1 MGLGLM
7 VGYLAD
13 VRQEDPEFADEFI
26 QSIKEV
32 GACLERQG
40 LSGYS
45 EAPDLP
51 EDDWFSCEM
60 YGYSGLHHLR
70 RLAAYVALDQRIY
83 TPSCEAPD
91 DDPVVERYYE
101 AVGDGDIS
109 DLPFQ
114 HLMLHGDSEGFYVP
128 VDFARVIDPGESS
141 DLVGGEIGSAHRLLA
156 ECKALARVLE
166 LPEDLNCESD
176 EVWEAAGAPGAGQV
190 RWQKF
195 GIESFSCIRLIRGCE
210 ASIKTGAALVF
221 C

>member
-26 QSIKEV
+26 GRIKAVE
-32 GACLERQG
+32 ACLERQG

-45 EAPDLP
+45 EPPDLP

-60 YGYSGLHHLR
+60 VGYSGLHHLR
-70 RLAAYVALDQRIY
+70 RLAAYVALDQPLY
-83 TPSCEAPD
+83 TPSLEAPD

-114 HLMLHGDSEGFYVP
+114 HLMLHGDAEGFYVP
-128 VDFARVIDPGESS
+128 VEFVRVIDPGELF
-141 DLVGGEIGSAHRLLA
+141 DDVGGAIGSAHRLLA
-156 ECKALARVLE
+156 ECKALARLLE

-176 EVWEAAGAPGAGQV
+176 EVWEAASAPGAGKL
-190 RWQKF
+190 RWQQF

>member
-13 VRQEDPEFADEFI
+13 VRQEDPEFADEF
-26 QSIKEV
+26 SRRVKAVE
-32 GACLERQG
+32 ACLERQG

-45 EAPDLP
+45 EPPDLA

-60 YGYSGLHHLR
+60 FGYSGLHHLR
-70 RLAAYVALDQRIY
+70 RLAAYVALAQPLY
-83 TPSCEAPD
+83 APSCEAPD

-114 HLMLHGDSEGFYVP
+114 HLMLHGDAEGFYVP
-128 VDFARVIDPGESS
+128 VDFARVIDPGELS
-141 DLVGGEIGSAHRLLA
+141 DDVGGAIGSAHRLLA
-156 ECKALARVLE
+156 ECKALAHVLG

-176 EVWEAAGAPGAGQV
+176 EVWEAAGSPGLGHV

-195 GIESFSCIRLIRGCE
+195 GIESFSCIRLIRGSE
-210 ASIKTGAALVF
+210 AAIKTGAALVF